1 MEVMELSEAVLM
13 RLIELFR
20 DFPLLPIRTEA
31 EMEQAQGV
39 VDELLGR
46 ERDEAE
52 ELYLD
57 VLGTLI
63 QAYEEERVIIPELSG
78 LELLR
83 ALIVERELSQR
94 DLVRAGIFATDSV
107 ASEVLA
113 GKRLLNA
120 DQVRALAQFFHLPAD
135 LFLRQ
140 PQAAA

>member
-1 MEVMELSEAVLM
+1 MEVSDATLN
-13 RLIELFR
+13 RLLELFR
-20 DFPLLPIRTEA
+20 GFPLLPIRTETELERA
-31 EMEQAQGV
+31 QAV

-63 QAYEEERVIIPELSG
+63 HAYEEVHVAIPELSG
-78 LELLR
+78 LELLH
-83 ALIVERELSQR
+83 ALIIERGLSQR

-113 GKRLLNA
+113 GKRSLNA
-120 DQVRALAQFFHLPAD
+120 DQVRALTGYFHLPAD

>member
-1 MEVMELSEAVLM
+1 M
-13 RLIELFR
+13 RLLELFR
-20 DFPLLPIRTEA
+20 GFPLLPIRTEA
-31 EMEQAQGV
+31 ELERAQAV

-63 QAYEEERVIIPELSG
+63 HAYEEEHVAIPELSG

-83 ALIVERELSQR
+83 ALIVERGLSQR

-113 GKRLLNA
+113 GKRSLNA
-120 DQVRALAQFFHLPAD
+120 DQIRALAGYFDLPAD

-140 PQAAA
+140 PQATA